1 MTRTTKRL
9 ALFLPTFATIAST
22 WCSAWTPPAS
32 AAAKL
37 LDKVGSPSVVRRDFL
52 RSSLVVVVGS
62 ASPSWWVV
70 PSPANAASASPQDK
84 KDMEN
89 IVRGYTRLQYLLD
102 NWEAETTVCK
112 IGQEVGWNAVDT
124 HFRLSSFILLPTM
137 PVCILITKPLN
148 AQPFQYAHIA
158 RFFSFSTKM
167 TQHQTTFGDKC
178 ERNPTKV
185 MEYLG
190 FKSTSDPLFKAESTM
205 MRLKASVPPDRESE
219 FYDAIDAFSQN
230 AEEANS
236 MAFVSSWGESNP
248 GGGKDRVRLFI
259 ERSRNNVV
267 KSRDSLR
274 TVMDILDLEP

>member
-1 MTRTTKRL
+1 
-9 ALFLPTFATIAST
+9 
-22 WCSAWTPPAS
+22 
-32 AAAKL
+32 
-37 LDKVGSPSVVRRDFL
+37 
-52 RSSLVVVVGS
+52 
-62 ASPSWWVV
+62 
-70 PSPANAASASPQDK
+70 
-84 KDMEN
+84 
-89 IVRGYTRLQYLLD
+89 
-102 NWEAETTVCK
+102 
-112 IGQEVGWNAVDT
+112 
-124 HFRLSSFILLPTM
+124 
-137 PVCILITKPLN
+137 
-148 AQPFQYAHIA
+148 
-158 RFFSFSTKM
+158 M

-274 TVMDILDLEP
+274 TVMDILDLEPWIGERSALGRTWWRARRIVALFLDVAYLYIISLEWIRWQENALLAGTKMSFSWWTNAQS

>member
-1 MTRTTKRL
+1 M
-9 ALFLPTFATIAST
+9 
-22 WCSAWTPPAS
+22 
-32 AAAKL
+32 
-37 LDKVGSPSVVRRDFL
+37 
-52 RSSLVVVVGS
+52 
-62 ASPSWWVV
+62 
-70 PSPANAASASPQDK
+70 
-84 KDMEN
+84 
-89 IVRGYTRLQYLLD
+89 
-102 NWEAETTVCK
+102 
-112 IGQEVGWNAVDT
+112 
-124 HFRLSSFILLPTM
+124 
-137 PVCILITKPLN
+137 
-148 AQPFQYAHIA
+148 A
-158 RFFSFSTKM
+158 RFFDPLKM

-178 ERNPTKV
+178 ERTPTKV

-205 MRLKASVPPDRESE
+205 MRMKASVPPDRESE
-219 FYDAIDAFSQN
+219 FYDAIDSFSQN